1 MYAAYPAYAAAC
13 MQASP
18 TCLNKWS
25 LGSFRLAPLLNF
37 PGSPLCMPAGFTDMS
52 KQVEPKQV
60 MTFLNK
66 LFTVLD
72 KMVDT
77 FGVQKVETA
86 GDCYIAACGILSRE
100 EGGGFS
106 VVGEQHDAEDSACRV
121 MAFAKAILEASKQV
135 CNAALKLS
143 FSCPSSS
150 RLSSGQEAPPMHSL
164 HLLRVAPSAP
174 ALFPPLRTAPV

>member
-1 MYAAYPAYAAAC
+1 MTLPADISPAA
-13 MQASP
+13 SHIS
-18 TCLNKWS
+18 N
-25 LGSFRLAPLLNF
+25 
-37 PGSPLCMPAGFTDMS
+37 SPLCEYAGFTDMS
-52 KQVEPKQV
+52 KQVEPRQV

-66 LFTVLD
+66 LFTVFD

-121 MAFAKAILEASKQV
+121 MAFAKAMLEASKQV
-135 CNAALKLS
+135 ISLFTQVTFRYF
-143 FSCPSSS
+143 FSN
-150 RLSSGQEAPPMHSL
+150 QA
-164 HLLRVAPSAP
+164 
-174 ALFPPLRTAPV
+174 

>member
-1 MYAAYPAYAAAC
+1 MSLLAELY
-13 MQASP
+13 
-18 TCLNKWS
+18 CLLTSW
-25 LGSFRLAPLLNF
+25 LHCP
-37 PGSPLCMPAGFTDMS
+37 CMPAGFTDMS
-52 KQVEPKQV
+52 KQVEPRQV

-121 MAFAKAILEASKQV
+121 MAFAKAMLEASKQV
-135 CNAALKLS
+135 ISLFTQVTFRYF
-143 FSCPSSS
+143 FSN
-150 RLSSGQEAPPMHSL
+150 QA
-164 HLLRVAPSAP
+164 
-174 ALFPPLRTAPV
+174 

>member
-1 MYAAYPAYAAAC
+1 
-13 MQASP
+13 
-18 TCLNKWS
+18 
-25 LGSFRLAPLLNF
+25 
-37 PGSPLCMPAGFTDMS
+37 MS

-66 LFTVLD
+66 LFTVFD

-121 MAFAKAILEASKQV
+121 MAFAKAMLEASKQV
-135 CNAALKLS
+135 ISLFTQVTFRYF
-143 FSCPSSS
+143 FSN
-150 RLSSGQEAPPMHSL
+150 QA
-164 HLLRVAPSAP
+164 
-174 ALFPPLRTAPV
+174 

>member
-1 MYAAYPAYAAAC
+1 
-13 MQASP
+13 
-18 TCLNKWS
+18 
-25 LGSFRLAPLLNF
+25 
-37 PGSPLCMPAGFTDMS
+37 MPAGFTDMS
-52 KQVEPKQV
+52 KQVEPRQV

-135 CNAALKLS
+135 CNTTLKISFARQAAGSLQARRPLLCTHYIYS
-143 FSCPSSS
+143 GSTSAPLCERHPSSTPS
-150 RLSSGQEAPPMHSL
+150 THSGDN
-164 HLLRVAPSAP
+164 V
-174 ALFPPLRTAPV
+174 